1 MIRLYRLT
9 SGEDVIGTPVDSD
22 RAGSLALKKPFV
34 LIPMQGQPGKP
45 MQIGFHPYIP
55 YTKDEVI
62 HIKEANIITETTP
75 DDNMIGAYQ
84 QNTGQH
90 LYHKS
95 KLLLSKKRTNGICK
109 QNII

>member
-9 SGEDVIGTPVDSD
+9 SGEDVIGTSTESD
-22 RAGSLALKKPFV
+22 ITGSIAIKKPFV

-62 HIKEANIITETTP
+62 HIKELNIITETTP
-75 DDNMIGAYQ
+75 DDNMINAYQ
-84 QNTGQH
+84 QNTGS
-90 LYHKS
+90 LVTPKS
-95 KLLLSKKRTNGICK
+95 K
-109 QNII
+109 IIT

>member
-9 SGEDVIGTPVDSD
+9 TGEDVIGTPVDED
-22 RAGSLALKKPFV
+22 TTELHQAIKRPFV

-62 HIKEANIITETTP
+62 KIKKANIVTETNP
-75 DDNMIGAYQ
+75 DNNMKSAYE
-84 QNTGQH
+84 QNTGS
-90 LYHKS
+90 LLTPKKS
-95 KLLLSKKRTNGICK
+95 
-109 QNII
+109 IIT

>member
-9 SGEDVIGTPVDSD
+9 TGEDVIGTPVKEDTTDSLQ
-22 RAGSLALKKPFV
+22 AIKKPFV

-62 HIKEANIITETTP
+62 KIKKNNIIVETPPDNNMMDAYERNTSSLVTP
-75 DDNMIGAYQ
+75 K
-84 QNTGQH
+84 
-90 LYHKS
+90 KS
-95 KLLLSKKRTNGICK
+95 
-109 QNII
+109 IITH

>member
-22 RAGSLALKKPFV
+22 KANHLALKKPYV

-55 YTKDEVI
+55 YTKDEII

-84 QNTGQH
+84 QNTGQIVTP
-90 LYHKS
+90 KS
-95 KLLLSKKRTNGICK
+95 K
-109 QNII
+109 IIT

>member
-9 SGEDVIGTPVDSD
+9 SGEDVIGTSTESNT
-22 RAGSLALKKPFV
+22 AGSVAIKKPFV

-62 HIKEANIITETTP
+62 HIKELNIITETTP
-75 DDNMIGAYQ
+75 DDNMINAYQ
-84 QNTGQH
+84 QNTGS
-90 LYHKS
+90 LVTPKS
-95 KLLLSKKRTNGICK
+95 K
-109 QNII
+109 IIT

>member
-9 SGEDVIGTPVDSD
+9 TGEDVIGTPVKEDTTDSLQ
-22 RAGSLALKKPFV
+22 AIKKPFV

-62 HIKEANIITETTP
+62 KIKKNNIIVETTP
-75 DDNMIGAYQ
+75 YNNMMDDYER
-84 QNTGQH
+84 NTSS
-90 LYHKS
+90 LVTPKKS
-95 KLLLSKKRTNGICK
+95 
-109 QNII
+109 IITH

>member
-9 SGEDVIGTPVDSD
+9 SGEDVIGTSTESD
-22 RAGSLALKKPFV
+22 IVGSVAIKKPFV

-62 HIKEANIITETTP
+62 HIKELNIITETTP
-75 DDNMIGAYQ
+75 DDNMINAYQ
-84 QNTGQH
+84 QNTGS
-90 LYHKS
+90 LVTPKS
-95 KLLLSKKRTNGICK
+95 K
-109 QNII
+109 IIT